1 MQMQDNKMEIKN
13 SGIKNEID
21 MVELFMVIKGN
32 WKVLFRTVFIVVA
45 IGFTYAYY
53 KSDVY
58 RAEVVLMVSG
68 SSTNSPS
75 RLESSEVSLNQ
86 KLVSTYTEI
95 AQSSSIMRNVTQKL
109 DLQNSPES
117 LARRVEVSP
126 VGMTEL
132 IKISYLD
139 ENPQKAALIVNH
151 VSEEFMVK
159 IKSVMRFDNLK
170 IVESARIPVNPE
182 SKKTKL
188 IVAISGM
195 IGILLGILE
204 VLWSE
209 YYQNKI
215 KNPDDIEKLME
226 CQVLANIPDYS
237 LVKMDKNSYKS
248 KKNKVKS

>member
-1 MQMQDNKMEIKN
+1 MQNNKMESKN
-13 SGIKNEID
+13 SGIRNEID
-21 MVELFMVIKGN
+21 MVELFMVIREN
-32 WKVLFRTVFIVVA
+32 WKILFRTVFIIVA
-45 IGFTYAYY
+45 IGFTYSYY
-53 KSDVY
+53 KPDIY

-68 SSTNSPS
+68 SSTSSPN

-109 DLQNSPES
+109 DLKNSPES
-117 LARRVEVSP
+117 LAKRVEVSP

-188 IVAISGM
+188 IVAIAGM

-215 KNPDDIEKLME
+215 KNPDDIERLME

-237 LVKMDKNSYKS
+237 LVKMEKNKDKP
-248 KKNKVKS
+248 KKIKVKSL